1 MQVQKDFKELLGLFN
16 VHRVDFMVVGG
27 YALAHHGS
35 PRFTGDLD
43 LFVHPTRE
51 NAEKILTALKDF
63 GFGALGL
70 SLEDFQNP
78 ENIIQLGVPPVRV
91 DLIASIDG
99 VSWEEA
105 WQGKDQGHYGGVP
118 VFFLGRK
125 EFIANKKAT
134 GRHKDLA
141 DIDALEEK

>member
-16 VHRVDFMVVGG
+16 VHHVDFMVVGG

-43 LFVHPTRE
+43 LYVHPTHE
-51 NAEKILTALKDF
+51 NAGKILAALKDF

-78 ENIIQLGVPPVRV
+78 DNIVQLGVPPVRV
-91 DLIASIDG
+91 DLITSIDG

-105 WQGKDQGHYGGVP
+105 WQGKDEGHYGGVP

-125 EFIANKKAT
+125 EFISNKRAG

-141 DIDALEEK
+141 DIDALGE